1 MPVTDNMT
9 DSCRAVVDDDLEEMS
24 DDCSCQFANEYKQL
38 LDTVKQLGAKP
49 SITLEE
55 ILTHMKNKQKPTRQL
70 ERVLNGELQ
79 SVHNGELQNVLNGE
93 LERVLIGDLE
103 HLLNNELQSV
113 LNGKLQRVFNS
124 ERP

>member
-1 MPVTDNMT
+1 MTVTDNIT

-38 LDTVKQLGAKP
+38 LDTVKQLRAKP

-70 ERVLNGELQ
+70 ERVLNGKL
-79 SVHNGELQNVLNGE
+79 LCVLNGE
-93 LERVLIGDLE
+93 L
-103 HLLNNELQSV
+103 
-113 LNGKLQRVFNS
+113 
-124 ERP
+124 

>member
-49 SITLEE
+49 FITLEE
-55 ILTHMKNKQKPTRQL
+55 ILTHMKNKQKPTQQM
-70 ERVLNGELQ
+70 ERVLNGKLE
-79 SVHNGELQNVLNGE
+79 SVHNGEL
-93 LERVLIGDLE
+93 
-103 HLLNNELQSV
+103 
-113 LNGKLQRVFNS
+113 
-124 ERP
+124 